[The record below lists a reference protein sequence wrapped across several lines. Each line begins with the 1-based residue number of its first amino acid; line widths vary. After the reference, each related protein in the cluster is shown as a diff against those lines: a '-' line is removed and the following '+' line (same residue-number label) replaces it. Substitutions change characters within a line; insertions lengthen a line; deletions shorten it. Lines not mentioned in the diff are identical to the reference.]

1 MFRLTPSEFLSQN
14 EIDAAML
21 VRHEEFNAQQQPKV
35 TWPAR
40 AVVAKAYVDQL
51 NRTQAIQPGR
61 ARAVVDAMERAEGI
75 RSPRDRGASAA
86 VEQLDGL
93 VAQLESDANAAS
105 GADKKRLMAL
115 ADTLKG
121 RAARLR

>member
-1 MFRLTPSEFLSQN
+1 
-14 EIDAAML
+14 ML

-35 TWPAR
+35 TWPAT

-51 NRTQAIQPGR
+51 NRTKGIQPER
-61 ARAVVDAMERAEGI
+61 AKAVVTAMDRAEQM

-86 VEQLDGL
+86 ADQLTTL
-93 VAQLESDANAAS
+93 ATQLEADAAS
-105 GADKKRLMAL
+105 ASGRDQMRLKAL
-115 ADTLKG
+115 ADTLKT